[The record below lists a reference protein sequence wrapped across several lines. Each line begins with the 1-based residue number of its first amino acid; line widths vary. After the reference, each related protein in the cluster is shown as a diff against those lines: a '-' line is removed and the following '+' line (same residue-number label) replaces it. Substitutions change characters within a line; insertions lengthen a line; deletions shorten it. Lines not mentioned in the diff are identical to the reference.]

1 MLFGFLQNIDYN
13 CFLSFLKLG
22 LQGNQTFAT
31 TRRLSLQDFF
41 GEKLLLPIS
50 KHLKCWLS
58 SVCTMYGG
66 RHAFLRA
73 AEVYVPFVL
82 LYFRF
87 CTFNV
92 KTFCVPFLKDAL
104 EKATSWTRKGGHLVL
119 YSLEILVGSIT
130 RKCLKRNFLD
140 HEFWKA
146 FEYERFPSSLA

>member
-104 EKATSWTRKGGHLVL
+104 EKATS
-119 YSLEILVGSIT
+119 
-130 RKCLKRNFLD
+130 
-140 HEFWKA
+140 
-146 FEYERFPSSLA
+146 

>member
-58 SVCTMYGG
+58 TVCTMYGG

-92 KTFCVPFLKDAL
+92 KTFLCTFPKRRFGKSNILRISCPLEQEKEVILSCIHLK
-104 EKATSWTRKGGHLVL
+104 
-119 YSLEILVGSIT
+119 
-130 RKCLKRNFLD
+130 
-140 HEFWKA
+140 FW
-146 FEYERFPSSLA
+146 F